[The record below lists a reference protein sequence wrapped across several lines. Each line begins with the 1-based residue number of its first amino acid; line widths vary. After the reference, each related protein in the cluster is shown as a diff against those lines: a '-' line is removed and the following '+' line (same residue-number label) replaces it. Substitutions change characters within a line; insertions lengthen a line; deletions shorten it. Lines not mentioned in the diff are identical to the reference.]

1 MGITGEA
8 HVVVG
13 ARLREARRRIG
24 WSLADVENASGG
36 EFRASAVGAYERG
49 ERAISAVRLARLLR
63 LYGVSSALI
72 LDNLP
77 DADVADGLPEPEV
90 IDLTALEN
98 ERADAPEVVEK
109 ALDVI
114 RSLRRT
120 PGSPSVRRSDL
131 RVLAALT
138 GSASLPGGEPPRESS
153 APSV

>member
-1 MGITGEA
+1 MGVTGEA

-13 ARLREARRRIG
+13 ARLRDARRRIG
-24 WSLADVENASGG
+24 WSLADVEDASGG

-77 DADVADGLPEPEV
+77 EAEV
-90 IDLTALEN
+90 IDLTVLEK
-98 ERADAPEVVEK
+98 EQSEAPEVVER
-109 ALDVI
+109 ALAVI

-131 RVLAALT
+131 RVLAVLT
-138 GSASLPGGEPPRESS
+138 GSTAPPGGDPPRESP